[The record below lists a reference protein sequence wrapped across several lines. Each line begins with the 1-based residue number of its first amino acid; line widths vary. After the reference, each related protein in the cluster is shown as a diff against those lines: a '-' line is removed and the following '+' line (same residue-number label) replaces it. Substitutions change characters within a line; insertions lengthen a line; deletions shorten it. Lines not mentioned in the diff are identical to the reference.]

1 MSEREARLEPL
12 PLPAV
17 HPLNS
22 SRRDPAGLG
31 VDLDALGPLLDALG
45 PIAVVDLETTGL
57 ATDAGSEIIELGA
70 VLLDPGEPAVVT
82 IESLFE
88 PRGPLPRAVQ
98 RLTGLSQQDLS
109 GAPRVAEVA
118 GEIAASLAGRTL
130 VAHNADFE
138 RHFLGR
144 QVASRLGEA
153 RYLDT
158 QDLLAVT
165 HPDAADLRLESF
177 TRDLLGSEERHR
189 ALSDALDTLRVMSV
203 AAAGARCGEARY
215 ATARDA
221 LESFAPESPWLPLL
235 AGAPPLREPEPRAQ
249 FVAIPASREPRV
261 PFDEDAIAAA
271 LGDEQRGLRHF
282 PGYRVR
288 AEQVRMAREFT
299 RTLDAGGTLLLEGGT
314 GVGKSLAY
322 LAAAIPFAVM
332 RAEGGIREPIVIS
345 TRTKLLQDQLLG
357 KDIPAAAAMLGYPG
371 LRALSIKGRGNYVCA
386 RRFAQ
391 VCAEGREP
399 RIFAAD
405 RLAYAALAACA
416 RTRRHG
422 EVGTLPGALLY
433 RFAPLRDL
441 VRRSVAQ
448 RAEQCTR
455 EQCARERSCPFGLR
469 RQALAD
475 AHLVVAN
482 HDLLLRW
489 PPDYPHIGHA
499 IVDEAHDLSGV
510 ADEVFATEV
519 RPIDVMERFDDLY
532 GRPAD
537 GGTRSR
543 ATGSSLLPRAGLR
556 AIQSDLRAWRRALQ
570 QDLVALGRALG
581 ERAGEYG
588 EIELPAQAERA
599 HPAAAEIA
607 ERLAARLDQAARQA
621 EQLLSEEAPEGVEEA
636 AVRAAAELRDA
647 ARALRGAFFEG
658 SDDAVAAFE
667 ELYAPYDRWR
677 LVVRPVALAELFHE
691 HFADA
696 LESLSCVSASLF
708 IAGDAHAAL
717 GELELESRFGLKARR
732 VCVASPFPYEEH
744 MRVAALEP
752 RADLVEATVETLAV
766 LARLLGGRTLGL
778 FTSLRRMRE
787 VAELLAERLRGEGL
801 EVLMPRR
808 MHDDPAALVER
819 FSRTGGGGV
828 LLGARTFWQGLDI
841 PGPTLQAVVIEKLPF
856 EVPTELRRRRDARLR
871 AAGEDPFERATLG
884 KMLLNL
890 KQMSGRLIRT
900 EDDRG
905 IAVIVEGRPDRRY
918 FSRLSEALPPG
929 CEVRVARIGDL
940 AGLLAEVGALHAG
953 VAREEGRTDA

>member
-1 MSEREARLEPL
+1 
-12 PLPAV
+12 V
-17 HPLNS
+17 
-22 SRRDPAGLG
+22 
-31 VDLDALGPLLDALG
+31 
-45 PIAVVDLETTGL
+45 IDLETTGL
-57 ATDAGSEIIELGA
+57 SGDAGAEIIELGA
-70 VLLDPGEPAVVT
+70 VLLDPGADHLQTVET
-82 IESLFE
+82 LFE
-88 PRGPLPRAVQ
+88 PRGPIPRAVQ
-98 RLTGLSQQDLS
+98 RLTGLTDADLA
-109 GAPRVAEVA
+109 GAPRLAELA
-118 GEIAASLAGRTL
+118 SSIAASLAGRTL

-138 RHFLGR
+138 RHFLAR
-144 QVASRLGEA
+144 QVAPGLGEA

-165 HPDAADLRLESF
+165 HPDAPDLRLESF

-189 ALSDALDTLRVMSV
+189 ALSDALDTLRVMS
-203 AAAGARCGEARY
+203 AAARGARAGEARY
-215 ATARDA
+215 ATARNA
-221 LESFAPESPWLPLL
+221 LETFAPESPWLPLL
-235 AGAPPLREPEPRAQ
+235 AAAPPLADPEPRAQ
-249 FVAIPASREPRV
+249 FVKIARSDEARV

-271 LGDEQRGLRHF
+271 LADEARGMRHF

-288 AEQVRMAREFT
+288 SEQVRMAREFT
-299 RTLDAGGTLLLEGGT
+299 RILDGGGTLLLEGGT

-322 LAAAIPFAVM
+322 LAAAIPFSVM

-357 KDIPAAAAMLGYPG
+357 KDIPAAAAMFGYPE

-422 EVGTLPGALLY
+422 EVGTLPAALLY

-441 VRRSVAQ
+441 VRRSVAR

-455 EQCARERSCPFGLR
+455 EQCARERACPLGRR

-519 RPIDVMERFDDLY
+519 RPVEVMERFDELY
-532 GRPAD
+532 GRPAE
-537 GGTRSR
+537 GGPRSR
-543 ATGSSLLPRAGLR
+543 TPGTSLLPRSALR
-556 AIQSDLRAWRRALQ
+556 AIQSDVRAWRRALQ
-570 QDLVALGRALG
+570 QDLLALGRELAL
-581 ERAGEYG
+581 RAGEYG
-588 EIELPAQAERA
+588 EMELPAQADRV
-599 HPAAAEIA
+599 HPAAAELA
-607 ERLAARLDQAARQA
+607 ERLSGRLVQVAQHA
-621 EQLLSEEAPEGVEEA
+621 EALLAEEAPEEVEEA
-636 AVRAAAELRDA
+636 ATRAAGELRDA

-658 SDDAVAAFE
+658 NDDAVAAFE
-667 ELYAPYDRWR
+667 ELGAPHDRWR

-691 HFADA
+691 NFADA
-696 LESLSCVSASLF
+696 LESLACVSASLF
-708 IAGDAHAAL
+708 VGGDAHAAL
-717 GELELESRFGLKARR
+717 GELELESRYGSKARR
-732 VCVASPFPYEEH
+732 VAVASPFPYEQH
-744 MRVAALEP
+744 MRVLALEP
-752 RADLVEATVETLAV
+752 RTELVEATVETLAV
-766 LARLLGGRTLGL
+766 LAKLLGGRTLGL

-787 VAELLAERLRGEGL
+787 VAELLTERLRGDGL

-819 FSRTGGGGV
+819 FSRSGGGGV

-841 PGPTLQAVVIEKLPF
+841 PGPALQAVVIEKLPF

-871 AAGEDPFERATLG
+871 AAGEDPFDRATLG

-890 KQMSGRLIRT
+890 KQMAGRLIRT
-900 EDDRG
+900 EQDRG
-905 IAVIVEGRPDRRY
+905 IAVIVEARPDRRY
-918 FSRLSEALPPG
+918 FARLVEAFPPG
-929 CEVRVARIGDL
+929 CPVRVGGIGAL
-940 AGLLAEVGALHAG
+940 AGLLEEVGALEAG
-953 VAREEGRTDA
+953 SGPEEGRSSR

>member
-1 MSEREARLEPL
+1 MTA
-12 PLPAV
+12 A
-17 HPLNS
+17 LNA
-22 SRRDPAGLG
+22 SRRDPSELG
-31 VDLDALGPLLDALG
+31 VDLAALAPLLAAHGPL
-45 PIAVVDLETTGL
+45 AVVDLETTGL
-57 ATDAGSEIIELGA
+57 SDDAGAEIIEFGA
-70 VLLDPGEPAVVT
+70 LLLDPGAPDLATVET
-82 IESLFE
+82 LLE
-88 PRGPLPRAVQ
+88 PRGPVPRAVQ
-98 RLTGLSQQDLS
+98 RLTGLSEAKLA
-109 GAPRVAEVA
+109 GAPRIERV
-118 GEIAASLAGRTL
+118 AASLAALLGERTL

-138 RHFLGR
+138 RHFLAR
-144 QVASRLGEA
+144 QVAPQLGEA
-153 RYLDT
+153 HYLDT
-158 QDLLAVT
+158 QDLLAIT

-189 ALSDALDTLRVMSV
+189 ALSDALDTLRVMSAV
-203 AAAGARCGEARY
+203 AAGAKAGEARY
-215 ATARDA
+215 ATARNALDA
-221 LESFAPESPWLPLL
+221 FAPESPWLPLL
-235 AGAPPLREPEPRAQ
+235 AGAPPLVEPEPRAR
-249 FVAIPASREPRV
+249 FVRIGRSGEPRV

-271 LGDEQRGLRHF
+271 LGDEARGLRHF

-357 KDIPAAAAMLGYPG
+357 KDIPAAAAMLGYPE
-371 LRALSIKGRGNYVCA
+371 LRALSIKGRGNYLCA

-422 EVGTLPGALLY
+422 EVGTLPAALLY

-455 EQCARERSCPFGLR
+455 EQCAREKSCPFGLR

-489 PPDYPHIGHA
+489 PPDYPHIAHA

-519 RPIDVMERFDDLY
+519 RPVELLERFDELY
-532 GRPAD
+532 GRPVEPGAR
-537 GGTRSR
+537 TRSP
-543 ATGSSLLPRAGLR
+543 GPSLLPRAALR
-556 AIQSDLRAWRRALQ
+556 SIQSDARAWRRALQ
-570 QDLVALGRALG
+570 QDLLALGRALA
-581 ERAGEYG
+581 ERAGDYG
-588 EIELPAQAERA
+588 EIELPTQAERA
-599 HPAAAEIA
+599 HPAAAELAETVATRLEQIA
-607 ERLAARLDQAARQA
+607 RNA
-621 EQLLSEEAPEGVEEA
+621 EELLGDGAPEDVDEA
-636 AVRAAAELRDA
+636 GTRAAAELRDA
-647 ARALRGAFFEG
+647 GRALRGAFFEG

-677 LVVRPVALAELFHE
+677 LVVRPVAVGELFHE
-691 HFADA
+691 QFADA
-696 LESLSCVSASLF
+696 LESLACVSASLF
-708 IAGDAHAAL
+708 VGGDAHAAL
-717 GELELESRFGLKARR
+717 GELELESRFGRKARR
-732 VCVASPFPYEEH
+732 VSVASPFPYEEH
-744 MRVAALEP
+744 MRVVALEP
-752 RADLVEATVETLAV
+752 RPDLVEATVETLAA
-766 LARLLGGRTLGL
+766 LAKLLGGRTLGL

-787 VAELLAERLRGEGL
+787 VAEHLAERLRGEGL

-819 FSRTGGGGV
+819 FSRSGGGGV

-841 PGPTLQAVVIEKLPF
+841 PGTALQAVVIEKLPF

-871 AAGEDPFERATLG
+871 AAGEDPFDRASLG

-890 KQMSGRLIRT
+890 KQMAGRLIRT

-905 IAVIVEGRPDRRY
+905 IAVIVEARPDRRY
-918 FSRLSEALPPG
+918 FSRLADALPPG
-929 CEVRVARIGDL
+929 CPIRVARVDDL
-940 AGLLAEVGALHAG
+940 AALLAEVGALAAAADTGAG
-953 VAREEGRTDA
+953 RKQG

>member
-1 MSEREARLEPL
+1 MPD
-12 PLPAV
+12 
-17 HPLNS
+17 PLNTA
-22 SRRDPAGLG
+22 RRDPAELG
-31 VDLDALGPLLDALG
+31 VDLDALAPLLALHGPL
-45 PIAVVDLETTGL
+45 AVVDLETTGL
-57 ATDAGSEIIELGA
+57 SGDEGAEIIEFGA
-70 VLLDPGEPAVVT
+70 VLLDPGASDLAT
-82 IESLFE
+82 LESVLE
-88 PRGPLPRAVQ
+88 PRGSVPRAVQ
-98 RLTGLSQQDLS
+98 RLTGLSDADFA
-109 GAPRVAEVA
+109 GAPRLAELA
-118 GEIAASLAGRTL
+118 PAIAASLAGRTL

-138 RHFLGR
+138 RHFLAR
-144 QVASRLGEA
+144 QVAASLGDA

-158 QDLLAVT
+158 QDLLAIT

-189 ALSDALDTLRVMSV
+189 ALSDALDTLRVMS
-203 AAAGARCGEARY
+203 AAARGARAGESRY
-215 ATARDA
+215 AAARNALDA
-221 LESFAPESPWLPLL
+221 FAPESPWLPLL
-235 AGAPPLREPEPRAQ
+235 AGAAALRDPAPRAQ
-249 FVAIPASREPRV
+249 FVAIPRSSEARV

-271 LGDEQRGLRHF
+271 LGDPERGLRHF

-299 RTLDAGGTLLLEGGT
+299 RTLDGGGTLLLEGGT

-357 KDIPAAAAMLGYPG
+357 KDIPAAAAMLGYPE
-371 LRALSIKGRGNYVCA
+371 LRALSIKGRANYLCA

-422 EVGTLPGALLY
+422 EVGTLPAALLY

-455 EQCARERSCPFGLR
+455 EQCARERSCPLGMR

-489 PPDYPHIGHA
+489 PPDYPHIAHA

-510 ADEVFATEV
+510 ADEVFAAEL
-519 RPIDVMERFDDLY
+519 RPLELLERFDELY
-532 GRPAD
+532 GRPAEA
-537 GGTRSR
+537 GSRSR
-543 ATGSSLLPRAGLR
+543 ALASSLLPRAGLR

-570 QDLVALGRALG
+570 QDLVALGRALA

-588 EIELPAQAERA
+588 EIELPAQAERV
-599 HPAAAEIA
+599 HPAAAALA
-607 ERLAARLDQAARQA
+607 EHLSLRLEQVARHA
-621 EQLLSEEAPEGVEEA
+621 ETLLADDTPEEVDEA
-636 AVRAAAELRDA
+636 ATRGIAELRDA

-658 SDDAVAAFE
+658 SEDSVAAFE
-667 ELYAPYDRWR
+667 ELGAPHDRWR
-677 LVVRPVALAELFHE
+677 LVVRPVVLSELFHE
-691 HFADA
+691 QFADA
-696 LESLSCVSASLF
+696 LESLTCVSASLF
-708 IAGDAHAAL
+708 VGGDAHAAL
-717 GELELESRFGLKARR
+717 GELELESRFGRKARR
-732 VCVASPFPYEEH
+732 VSVASPFPYEEH
-744 MRVAALEP
+744 MRVAALAPGME
-752 RADLVEATVETLAV
+752 LVEATVEALAV
-766 LARLLGGRTLGL
+766 TAKLLGGRTLGL

-787 VAELLAERLRGEGL
+787 VAELLSERLRGEGL

-819 FSRTGGGGV
+819 FSRVGGGSV

-841 PGPTLQAVVIEKLPF
+841 AGPALAAVVIEKLPF

-871 AAGEDPFERATLG
+871 AAGEDPFDRSTLG
-884 KMLLNL
+884 TMLLNL
-890 KQMSGRLIRT
+890 KQMVGRLIRS

-905 IAVIVEGRPDRRY
+905 VAVIVEARADRRY
-918 FSRLSEALPPG
+918 FGRIAEAFPPG
-929 CEVRVARIGDL
+929 CPVRVAGIGDL
-940 AGLLAEVGALHAG
+940 AGLLEEVGALAVESAHD
-953 VAREEGRTDA
+953 EGRSWR